1 MNEKIITKVFSLLLA
16 IAEICW
22 AGGEAGNLASSE
34 AELAGANSVAKPQV
48 EVVLE
53 RLKKQTAELKSYQS
67 QIEYRFSQPLLESE
81 TLKKGVLYYQRS
93 DGKSVLRINFQSLK
107 QDEEEEQK
115 YIEQYIFDGIWL
127 THIDYQIKEVK
138 RYQKAEPNEPVD
150 AFELASENFPIIG
163 FSKVEDLK
171 KEFEIGLV
179 DSTSSPQVE
188 QQGVE
193 AKNFIQLHLKV
204 KADSVYKDD
213 YTSIDFWVDKE
224 LYLPAKIIAVS
235 TEEDIYEISFLQ
247 PKVNKKIDKKV
258 FEFEV
263 PEGFNVEI
271 EVLKKNEK
279 EMTGS

>member
-1 MNEKIITKVFSLLLA
+1 MLGGRGAGSL
-16 IAEICW
+16 
-22 AGGEAGNLASSE
+22 AGSE
-34 AELAGANSVAKPQV
+34 AEGAGANSVAKPQV

-81 TLKKGVLYYQRS
+81 TLKKGILYYQRS
-93 DGKSVLRINFQSLK
+93 DGKSALRINFQSLK

-150 AFELASENFPIIG
+150 AFELVSENFPIIG

-171 KEFEIGLV
+171 KEFEIKL
-179 DSTSSPQVE
+179 VE
-188 QQGVE
+188 QQGSGAE
-193 AKNFIQLHLKV
+193 NLIQLHLKV
-204 KADSVYKDD
+204 KADSIYKDD
-213 YTSIDFWVDKE
+213 YTSVDFWIDKK

-235 TEEDIYEISFLQ
+235 TEEDIYEIKFLK
-247 PKVNKKIDKKV
+247 PAVNKKIDKKV
-258 FEFEV
+258 FELEIPDSFS
-263 PEGFNVEI
+263 VEI
-271 EVLKKNEK
+271 EPLKKK
-279 EMTGS
+279 D

>member
-34 AELAGANSVAKPQV
+34 AERAGANSVAKPQV

-81 TLKKGVLYYQRS
+81 TLKKGVLYYQKS
-93 DGKSVLRINFQSLK
+93 EGKSALRINFQSLK

-150 AFELASENFPIIG
+150 AFELVSENFPIIG

-171 KEFEIGLV
+171 KEFEIGL
-179 DSTSSPQVE
+179 VE

-204 KADSVYKDD
+204 KADSVYKD
-213 YTSIDFWVDKE
+213 IDFWIDKE

-235 TEEDIYEISFLQ
+235 TEEDIYEIKFLK
-247 PKVNKKIDKKV
+247 PAVNKKIDKKV
-258 FEFEV
+258 FELEI
-263 PEGFNVEI
+263 PKGFTTEI
-271 EVLKKNEK
+271 IP
-279 EMTGS
+279 